1 MSLCKCSFDI
11 QKLTTLLVL
20 SILNMLGRFLGK
32 IFLDDPPFIL
42 QILIKLRVALTIVSS
57 IELVGYV
64 FR

>member
-1 MSLCKCSFDI
+1 MLIFVFFCNEVVF
-11 QKLTTLLVL
+11 QKQV
-20 SILNMLGRFLGK
+20 
-32 IFLDDPPFIL
+32 FLDDPPFIQ